1 MKSSRLKAETKVL
14 IIAAKY
20 QSLASRYYL
29 FHKDGTNPKWRI
41 CGQYDETVK
50 YIISG
55 CLKLARKEYIHRLNR
70 VATYLFWKIFKEHTI
85 YTTELWYEH
94 QPHTFISNIYTFI
107 SVIRRLVQYIRIKH
121 IFRCVVALIAFIP
134 FIK

>member
-20 QSLASRYYL
+20 QSLASRYYP

-70 VATYLFWKIFKEHTI
+70 VATYLFWKIFKKHTI
-85 YTTELWYEH
+85 YTTELWYE
-94 QPHTFISNIYTFI
+94 HTFISNIYTFI

-121 IFRCVVALIAFIP
+121 IFRRVVALIAFIP